1 MIVVIT
7 TPNARRSMLS
17 LAEGQFGFPTPR
29 LVMDGYDALLR
40 KSRIPEAT
48 YVFADLERL
57 APKELR
63 LAAKLFRLLTE
74 QGLRCL
80 NNPARVMSRVELL
93 QSLHAAR
100 INPFS
105 VTRADEYQRQRLPRF
120 PVFLRYEDNH
130 DRPISGLLGDRDEL
144 EARLRRLRRRGIPL
158 RGVLIV
164 EYYGEPYAEGL
175 WAKWGTFK
183 IGSMISVDHI
193 AVDDKWLVKRGVW
206 DKLTDAAIADEHQAV
221 KTNSFAKTLEP
232 AFKIARI
239 DWGRADHAVVGGQ
252 SVIYEINTSP
262 YIGPY
267 VPDPKEL
274 RRSTQELAR
283 KRIALSLEEI
293 DTKSTRTVRLPAP
306 MIQEQRRI
314 WAVRWFQT
322 LAPRNRRI

>member
-17 LAEGQFGFPTPR
+17 LAEGQFGFPVPR
-29 LVMDGYDALLR
+29 LVMEGYDALLR

-93 QSLHAAR
+93 QSLHAAG

-105 VTRADEYQRQRLPRF
+105 VTRADEHRRPARF

-130 DRPISGLLGDRDEL
+130 DKPISGLLNDRDEL

-164 EYYGEPYAEGL
+164 EYCGEPYAEGL

-183 IGSMISVDHI
+183 IGSRISVDHI
-193 AVDDKWLVKRGVW
+193 AVDDNWMVKRGVW

-221 KTNSFAKTLEP
+221 KANSFAEALEP

-262 YIGPY
+262 FIGPY

-283 KRIALSLEEI
+283 KRFAQLLEEI
-293 DTKSTRTVRLPAP
+293 DTTSTGTVRLPAP
-306 MIQEQRRI
+306 MIQEQRQI